1 MIGNG
6 QAPVHKYW
14 KEILDDYIQTGK
26 FDPRFMISH
35 RVPIEDMAKLYA
47 AFDKRVAGVEKVFVE
62 TQFSSPACEGAPKT
76 KRVDEWKI

>member
-1 MIGNG
+1 
-6 QAPVHKYW
+6 
-14 KEILDDYIQTGK
+14 
-26 FDPRFMISH
+26 MISH